1 MPFRNDLFLGR
12 FGLNPRHDDT
22 DLLLDEPVARMIGRR
37 VCRHYGREDVTD
49 GMLETLLAAAQS
61 APAKSD
67 LQQYAIVVTDKGQQ
81 QAISAMIGSMPWI
94 ADASRFLVFCADMHR
109 GQRIARIR
117 GKEHVNNTLDTF
129 MNAAVDASLAMMS
142 FITAAGFKGLG
153 TCPVSAVRAH
163 TAAICELLGLPKG
176 VYPVAGL
183 TVGYPTDDGRFTLRL
198 PPSVVVHHGT
208 YDDSALETELKAYD
222 ARRNKL
228 QPIAPEKQMHKDDFG
243 ISDDY
248 GWTENTARRLA
259 KRERAEFGAFI
270 RSHGFDLE

>member
-1 MPFRNDLFLGR
+1 MSFRNDLFLGR
-12 FGLNPRHDDT
+12 FGLLPRHDDA

-37 VCRHYGREDVTD
+37 VCRHYGKEELTD
-49 GMLETLLAAAQS
+49 GQLETLLAAAQS

-67 LQQYAIVVTDKGQQ
+67 LQQYSIVVTDKAQQ
-81 QAISAMIGSMPWI
+81 QAISDMIGSMPWI

-109 GQRIARIR
+109 GQRIAEMR

-129 MNAAVDASLAMMS
+129 MNGAVDASLAMMS

-163 TAAICELLGLPKG
+163 TAAICELLGLPDG
-176 VYPVAGL
+176 VFPVAGL

-198 PPSVVVHHGT
+198 PPSVVVHYGV
-208 YDDSALETELKAYD
+208 YDDSNLEDELRAYD
-222 ARRNKL
+222 ARRNKA
-228 QPIAPEKQMHKDDFG
+228 QPMDSEKQMHKDDFG

-259 KRERAEFGAFI
+259 KRERAEFGGFI
-270 RSHGFDLE
+270 RDHGFDLE

>member
-12 FGLNPRHDDT
+12 FGLNPRFDDT
-22 DLLLDEPVARMIGRR
+22 DLMLDEPVARMIGRR
-37 VCRHYGREDVTD
+37 VCRHYGKEQVPD
-49 GMLETLLAAAQS
+49 GLLETLLAAAQS

-67 LQQYAIVVTDKGQQ
+67 LQQYSIVVTDKAQQ
-81 QAISAMIGSMPWI
+81 QAISDMIGSMPWI
-94 ADASRFLVFCADMHR
+94 ADASRFLVFCADMRR
-109 GQRIARIR
+109 GQRVAEIR
-117 GKEHVNNTLDTF
+117 GHDYANNTLDTF
-129 MNAAVDASLAMMS
+129 MNGTVDAALAMMS
-142 FITAAGFKGLG
+142 FITAANFKGLG

-163 TAAICELLGLPKG
+163 TAAVCELLGLPKG

-183 TVGYPTDDGRFTLRL
+183 TLGYPTDDGRFTPRL
-198 PPSVVVHHGT
+198 PMSVVVHHGT
-208 YDDSALETELKAYD
+208 YDDDNLETELRAYD
-222 ARRNKL
+222 ARRNQV
-228 QPIAPEKQMHKDDFG
+228 QPIDPEKQMHKDEFG

>member
-12 FGLNPRHDDT
+12 FGLNPRFDDT
-22 DLLLDEPVARMIGRR
+22 DLLLDEPVSRMIGRR
-37 VCRHYGREDVTD
+37 VCRHYGREEVTD

-67 LQQYAIVVTDKGQQ
+67 LQQYAIVVTDKDQQ

-109 GQRIARIR
+109 GQRIAEMR

-198 PPSVVVHHGT
+198 PPSVVVHHGK

-228 QPIAPEKQMHKDDFG
+228 QPIAPEKQMHQDDFG

-259 KRERAEFGAFI
+259 KRERADFGAFI

>member
-1 MPFRNDLFLGR
+1 MPFRHDLFLGR

-37 VCRHYGREDVTD
+37 VCRHYGREAVTD

-67 LQQYAIVVTDKGQQ
+67 LQQYAIVVTDKDQQ
-81 QAISAMIGSMPWI
+81 QALSAMIGSMPWI
-94 ADASRFLVFCADMHR
+94 AEASRFLVFCADMHR
-109 GQRIARIR
+109 GQRIAELR

-228 QPIAPEKQMHKDDFG
+228 QPIAPEKQMHQDDFG

-259 KRERAEFGAFI
+259 KRERADFGAFI
-270 RSHGFDLE
+270 RGHGFDLE

>member
-1 MPFRNDLFLGR
+1 MSFRNDLFLGR
-12 FGLNPRHDDT
+12 FGLLPRHDDA

-37 VCRHYGREDVTD
+37 VCRHYGKEELTD
-49 GMLETLLAAAQS
+49 GQLETLLAAAQS

-67 LQQYAIVVTDKGQQ
+67 LQQYSIVVTDKAQQ
-81 QAISAMIGSMPWI
+81 RAISDMIGSMPWI

-109 GQRIARIR
+109 GQRIAEMR

-129 MNAAVDASLAMMS
+129 MNGAVDASLAMMA

-163 TAAICELLGLPKG
+163 TAAICELLGLPDG
-176 VYPVAGL
+176 VFPVAGL

-208 YDDSALETELKAYD
+208 YDDSNLEDELRAYD
-222 ARRNKL
+222 ARRNKA
-228 QPIAPEKQMHKDDFG
+228 QPMDPEKQMHKDDFG
-243 ISDDY
+243 VSDDY

-259 KRERAEFGAFI
+259 KREREEFGGFI
-270 RSHGFDLE
+270 RDHGFDLE